1 MARFAPFATLT
12 SKFVLVTGIFLI
24 PLTVTSWLLN
34 QQMIDRGVFNSDE
47 VNGSSYLSEVNNI
60 LNDLSRSRAALA
72 LSGHPDLS
80 KDIGGIAASELPKRI
95 QRYLSALDT
104 IHAGPQRLTGE
115 KLTWDK
121 TKKEVEAAL
130 ATQDPAAKLIALADA
145 SRSVAAFGSAIG
157 DKSNLILDQA
167 LDSYYLMDIVLLK
180 VVALGNRLDQV
191 QNIIG
196 AMQEGE
202 VLSPANRVTLIEA
215 TGSINEILA
224 AMENGNLRV
233 IEDEIKKKGFTARA
247 QVISAMGTSA
257 VAALREYA
265 TLIRKT
271 IVDDVAPV
279 RSTQLKSLD
288 DAYDLA
294 LAAIDSL
301 NAKAFPEMQALIQ
314 ARVDEYRNIRL
325 AGAGAAAAALMI
337 IGLVLTIT
345 FRSLRRSTRELRESA
360 KRIIAGTAV
369 QPSGAAATIVF
380 SSQDEI
386 GRTAADLTLI
396 NAELVKARTMSVQ
409 FQKDAGQL
417 MEVVMS
423 ASEGKLSVQLPEVS
437 EGELGVI
444 TSALGMMLTSW
455 SGIIADMRSVSA
467 TAEQLLASVNEASS
481 EVETS
486 AGVQGERIVHTTS
499 SITALNQDL
508 QQMSS
513 GATHAAEASAKALSQ
528 ANDGEKVI
536 RQAVTGADN
545 LRTQVQLTAK
555 RVKSMADRSTEIGE
569 ILAIINQIASETK
582 LLSINASIEATRAGE
597 EGKSFAVVADSVGD
611 LAEKTQAE
619 AIRIRDMVKAM
630 QADAAESVAAIE
642 RQTTAVES
650 EVKLLAEAGSA
661 QELIKNSS
669 TRSSQA
675 VAEIAQTATKQ
686 VEVMRQTVAI
696 MHDVSQLAAG
706 TSQASRRSRASVD
719 QLQVQMKTLADKLA
733 QFT

>member
-1 MARFAPFATLT
+1 
-12 SKFVLVTGIFLI
+12 
-24 PLTVTSWLLN
+24 
-34 QQMIDRGVFNSDE
+34 
-47 VNGSSYLSEVNNI
+47 
-60 LNDLSRSRAALA
+60 
-72 LSGHPDLS
+72 
-80 KDIGGIAASELPKRI
+80 
-95 QRYLSALDT
+95 
-104 IHAGPQRLTGE
+104 
-115 KLTWDK
+115 
-121 TKKEVEAAL
+121 
-130 ATQDPAAKLIALADA
+130 
-145 SRSVAAFGSAIG
+145 
-157 DKSNLILDQA
+157 
-167 LDSYYLMDIVLLK
+167 
-180 VVALGNRLDQV
+180 
-191 QNIIG
+191 
-196 AMQEGE
+196 
-202 VLSPANRVTLIEA
+202 
-215 TGSINEILA
+215 
-224 AMENGNLRV
+224 
-233 IEDEIKKKGFTARA
+233 
-247 QVISAMGTSA
+247 
-257 VAALREYA
+257 
-265 TLIRKT
+265 
-271 IVDDVAPV
+271 
-279 RSTQLKSLD
+279 
-288 DAYDLA
+288 
-294 LAAIDSL
+294 
-301 NAKAFPEMQALIQ
+301 
-314 ARVDEYRNIRL
+314 
-325 AGAGAAAAALMI
+325 
-337 IGLVLTIT
+337 
-345 FRSLRRSTRELRESA
+345 
-360 KRIIAGTAV
+360 
-369 QPSGAAATIVF
+369 
-380 SSQDEI
+380 
-386 GRTAADLTLI
+386 
-396 NAELVKARTMSVQ
+396 
-409 FQKDAGQL
+409 